1 MNQFQFLENQS
12 QPELSELDIFEQD
25 FSPEG
30 IQNLLNAGYE
40 PQQINEMITN
50 KYETDAGGQKIVPYV
65 PTGAEQ
71 RVDAFGKFLQGLGSF
86 GDQYLGGLFST
97 FEDPYEAQKM
107 SGKLLGLVDPYQQ
120 GGIGEFLPGFSYE
133 LAKERKDRLGQ
144 ALSLLDL
151 IPGGALIAAPAKQA
165 IKSSA
170 KVEGILSL
178 NKVYH
183 GSPNKNLTEASI
195 SKSKQ
200 SENFMP
206 HVSATDSPLLAKS
219 FTKGELGNL
228 PEGKIYESV
237 GDFKII
243 DYTSDEGK
251 KIWES
256 LGKTDFERSINAK
269 KAGFDGRKINNY
281 EKLKIDN
288 FYPDIDYKD
297 VKDASEIQFFKNLSL
312 NPFQKGIASLSDDA
326 LDLQRIIDDP
336 NLSNIEKVKQFKDH
350 PAIINAE
357 KQMSE
362 IMPTNTMPGY
372 GTPEWAAN
380 RQFNFPNKDIV
391 GYEDAVDELYKRGR
405 SMAYVEQGLE
415 VPVDIMAS
423 TPGKE
428 KIATYV
434 IGPPASGK
442 SAISNPL
449 AVKYNATIIDPD
461 EAKKVLPEFQ
471 GGIGGNAVHTESQ
484 EIISDVAKI
493 AIARGDN
500 LVIPTV
506 GAKSEKLRNN
516 IRKLQDEGYT
526 VNLVLADIDPN
537 LAIVRMNSRFIKEG
551 RLINSDAAADYAGK
565 PNIVYDNFKMEGI
578 ADGYGKID
586 TTTRIGEP
594 KQIFDDTAE
603 IFKDTGL

>member
-50 KYETDAGGQKIVPYV
+50 KYEADAGGQKIVPYV

-86 GDQYLGGLFST
+86 GDQYLGGLFLT

-107 SGKLLGLVDPYQQ
+107 SGKLLRLVDPYQQ

-133 LAKERKDRLGQ
+133 LATERKDRLGQ
-144 ALSLLDL
+144 ALSLLDY
-151 IPGGALIAAPAKQA
+151 IPGGAVIGAPAKQA
-165 IKSSA
+165 IKSS
-170 KVEGILSL
+170 I
-178 NKVYH
+178 
-183 GSPNKNLTEASI
+183 I
-195 SKSKQ
+195 SS
-200 SENFMP
+200 
-206 HVSATDSPLLAKS
+206 T
-219 FTKGELGNL
+219 
-228 PEGKIYESV
+228 
-237 GDFKII
+237 
-243 DYTSDEGK
+243 
-251 KIWES
+251 
-256 LGKTDFERSINAK
+256 
-269 KAGFDGRKINNY
+269 
-281 EKLKIDN
+281 
-288 FYPDIDYKD
+288 
-297 VKDASEIQFFKNLSL
+297 
-312 NPFQKGIASLSDDA
+312 KGIASLSDDA

-336 NLSNIEKVKQFKDH
+336 NLSNADKVKQFKDH

-362 IMPTNTMPGY
+362 LTPTNTMPGY

-391 GYEDAVDELYKRGR
+391 GYEDAVDELYKGGR

-415 VPVDIMAS
+415 VPVDIMTS

-471 GGIGGNAVHTESQ
+471 GGIGGNAVHVESQ

-537 LAIVRMNSRFIKEG
+537 LAMVRMNSRFIKEG

-603 IFKDTGL
+603 IFKDSGL